1 MRARWMTLD
10 LTWQFLKNWKGFKNY
25 NQIVIFWPIVH
36 KRARWMALD
45 LDSKSSSAVVYFA
58 TAAEDK
64 NNSCFD
70 TQWQSSVLARPFL
83 VRARHCARRRLAIHY
98 AFNGFVYFPHITQQF
113 DGIFAQP
120 FCRLKC
126 VLSRYSH
133 LLSPIP
139 FYLKVTYVH
148 RFSN

>member
-1 MRARWMTLD
+1 
-10 LTWQFLKNWKGFKNY
+10 
-25 NQIVIFWPIVH
+25 
-36 KRARWMALD
+36 MALD
-45 LDSKSSSAVVYFA
+45 LDSKSSSSAVVYFA

-83 VRARHCARRRLAIHY
+83 VRARHCARRRLAIDY

-120 FCRLKC
+120 LFRQKLRFYFTEHCP
-126 VLSRYSH
+126 H
-133 LLSPIP
+133 LN
-139 FYLKVTYVH
+139 H
-148 RFSN
+148 

>member
-1 MRARWMTLD
+1 M
-10 LTWQFLKNWKGFKNY
+10 
-25 NQIVIFWPIVH
+25 
-36 KRARWMALD
+36 RARWMALD
-45 LDSKSSSAVVYFA
+45 LDSKSSSSTVVYFA

-83 VRARHCARRRLAIHY
+83 VRARHCARRDLVIHY

-113 DGIFAQP
+113 DGVFAKP

-126 VLSRYSH
+126 VLSLHFH
-133 LLSPIP
+133 LLHPVTLLHP
-139 FYLKVTYVH
+139 HLRPDLRYLH
-148 RFSN
+148 WSQS

>member
-1 MRARWMTLD
+1 MTIFLPYLQGGFFRLSGMRAWWMTLD
-10 LTWQFLKNWKGFKNY
+10 LTWQLLQIWKGIKNY

-83 VRARHCARRRLAIHY
+83 VRARQCARRGLAIHY

-113 DGIFAQP
+113 DGVFAQP
-120 FCRLKC
+120 FCRL
-126 VLSRYSH
+126 
-133 LLSPIP
+133 
-139 FYLKVTYVH
+139 
-148 RFSN
+148 